1 MRPSRLGPVILSPL
15 TFCIRVF
22 VLSMCF
28 CMQPLT
34 TGSALSNCLLLPKST
49 QVIAQRVPKLP
60 SLCLVLEKDLWKTK
74 RSTFFFTPSLL
85 ASTSRRAR
93 KSWIQRRSWQFWLC
107 SPAEPPNP
115 RGTGEAS
122 GPRGRGLS
130 RWRCFLQM
138 ISTSM
143 PPSWGAL
150 FTLRSKRLILVL
162 SLSGPSKIVN

>member
-1 MRPSRLGPVILSPL
+1 MRPSRLGLVILSAL

-28 CMQPLT
+28 CMQPPT
-34 TGSALSNCLLLPKST
+34 TGSALSNCLPLPEST

-60 SLCLVLEKDLWKTK
+60 SLCLLLGKDLWKTK
-74 RSTFFFTPSLL
+74 QNTFFFTPSLL
-85 ASTSRRAR
+85 ASTSRSAR

-115 RGTGEAS
+115 RGAGEAS
-122 GPRGRGLS
+122 GPRARGLS

-138 ISTSM
+138 IGTCM
-143 PPSWGAL
+143 PPSWGSL
-150 FTLRSKRLILVL
+150 FTHRSKWLMLVL
-162 SLSGPSKIVN
+162 SLSDPSKIVN

>member
-1 MRPSRLGPVILSPL
+1 MRPSHLSPVILSAL

-49 QVIAQRVPKLP
+49 QVITQRVPKLP
-60 SLCLVLEKDLWKTK
+60 SLCLLLEKDLWKTK
-74 RSTFFFTPSLL
+74 QNTFFSTPSLL
-85 ASTSRRAR
+85 ASTSRSAR
-93 KSWIQRRSWQFWLC
+93 KSWIQRRSWQFGLC
-107 SPAEPPNP
+107 SPAEPSNP
-115 RGTGEAS
+115 RGAGEEP

-138 ISTSM
+138 IRTPM

-150 FTLRSKRLILVL
+150 FTLRSKWLILVL
-162 SLSGPSKIVN
+162 SLSGPSKTVN